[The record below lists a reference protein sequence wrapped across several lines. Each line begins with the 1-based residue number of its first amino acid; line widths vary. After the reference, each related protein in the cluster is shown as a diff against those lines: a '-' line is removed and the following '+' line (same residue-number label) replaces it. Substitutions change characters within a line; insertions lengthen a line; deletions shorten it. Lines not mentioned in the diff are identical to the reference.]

1 MLGRRLVDA
10 DEEVRGEAMVGLAR
24 RRDVGVIDYVA
35 EALKGSNP
43 GQLVFDAAEE
53 ILAAWPGEAR
63 IKSALEKWRTE

>member
-1 MLGRRLVDA
+1 
-10 DEEVRGEAMVGLAR
+10 MVGLAR